1 MELKPAEEKLTP
13 ISMDGLFQDFSPVWR
28 RTPGRRKKFILNLA
42 DVKFVDP
49 YAAVTLCLLIE
60 TIAGRLKAKPRIIPP
75 QAETVTGYLG
85 RLGFWNHISLIADIQ
100 GGIESANR
108 SLLPLDSD
116 VLLELTPIRNAKDVK
131 DITEHLLKIIS
142 TNLEYSDKSANKII
156 NLISELCRNILDH
169 SSATGWATAQRYVH
183 ANGTRFLQI
192 GVADAGIGI
201 KESLK
206 TRYPRAGRWTH
217 QEAILK
223 ALQKDFS
230 RFPKRGLGLY
240 MVHRIVEDFKGHL
253 QLRSGDSRVFLGTT
267 QRGFHVDWF
276 PGVQAS
282 ISLSERAGA

>member
-28 RTPGRRKKFILNLA
+28 RTPGRRKKFILNLT

-49 YAAVTLCLLIE
+49 YAAVTICLLIE
-60 TIAGRLKAKPRIIPP
+60 AVAERLKARPRIIPP
-75 QAETVTGYLG
+75 KEDLVTGYLG
-85 RLGFWNHISLIADIQ
+85 RLGFWDHIGLVADVE
-100 GGIESANR
+100 GGIDLAKKR
-108 SLLPLDSD
+108 VFPLDSD
-116 VLLELTPIRNAKDVK
+116 VLLELTPIRNATDVK
-131 DITEHLLKIIS
+131 NITKHLLKIIAA
-142 TNLEYSDKSANKII
+142 NLEYSDKSVNKII

-169 SSATGWATAQRYVH
+169 SNAAGWATAQRYVH
-183 ANGTRFLQI
+183 ADGTRFLQI

-206 TRYPRAGRWTH
+206 TRYPKAGRWTH

-253 QLRSGDSRVFLGTT
+253 HLRSGDSRVFLGTT
-267 QRGFHVDWF
+267 QRGFSVDWF